1 MPATWGFRGPVFTLT
16 VIGVVTNEE
25 IAQAFEE
32 AVANA
37 PSRSD
42 LRLLWDARASLTPVS
57 SDDMAWRFRL
67 VSSLAERGILSRAAL
82 LVRTEHLALLQL
94 ARAQLRNALP
104 VIESEVF
111 TEPAEAL
118 AWLEK

>member
-1 MPATWGFRGPVFTLT
+1 MPVAWGFRGLVLTLS

-25 IAQAFEE
+25 IEQAFDE

-42 LRLLWDARASLTPVS
+42 LRLLWDARATLTPVS
-57 SDDMAWRFRL
+57 SDDMTWRFKL
-67 VSSLAERGILSRAAL
+67 VSALAARGILSRAAL
-82 LVRTEHLALLQL
+82 LVRSDQLTLLEL
-94 ARAQLRNALP
+94 ARAQLQKTLP
-104 VIESEVF
+104 AIESEVF
-111 TEPAEAL
+111 TDLPEAL

>member
-1 MPATWGFRGPVFTLT
+1 MPVTWGFRGLVVMLS
-16 VIGVVTNEE
+16 VIGVVTNQE
-25 IAQAFEE
+25 IEQAFDE

-57 SDDMAWRFRL
+57 SDDMAWRFWL
-67 VSSLAERGILSRAAL
+67 VSSLAKRGILSRAAL
-82 LVRTEHLALLQL
+82 LVRSEHLTLREL
-94 ARAQLRNALP
+94 ARAQLQKALP
-104 VIESEVF
+104 AIQSEVF

-118 AWLEK
+118 AWLQR